1 MTSLKLVVNN
11 SSKRKQKFFVK
22 QELKTIFNL
31 YAQKVSS
38 GDWKDYSLSVNK
50 REISFDV
57 YQRTSEKPLFRISK
71 SLNPKSG
78 NEKFSVLD
86 KAGKIIVR
94 SSDLESLITKV
105 KWRKLKLVK

>member
-1 MTSLKLVVNN
+1 MTNLKLVVNN
-11 SSKRKQKFFVK
+11 SSKKKQRFFVK

-71 SLNPKSG
+71 SLNPKSETKSFLFWIKL
-78 NEKFSVLD
+78 EKL
-86 KAGKIIVR
+86 
-94 SSDLESLITKV
+94 
-105 KWRKLKLVK
+105 